1 MRCQVIF
8 TTKNSKE
15 YLENYHSI
23 TVPRYSIILT
33 TLLHLFFLNIGMVL
47 MYYYFAPAGGL
58 VVSFEIYYLLSFV
71 RLLWKKSCYSQ
82 MLLIIT
88 VAVSLVAD
96 FFLSFLERRLIAEL
110 FNAIISGL
118 GGY

>member
-1 MRCQVIF
+1 MIF
-8 TTKNSKE
+8 TPKNSKE

-23 TVPRYSIILT
+23 IVPRYSIILT

-58 VVSFEIYYLLSFV
+58 VVSFEIYYLLSFI
-71 RLLWKKSCYSQ
+71 RLLWKRSSYSQ
-82 MLLIIT
+82 TLLIII
-88 VAVSLVAD
+88 VAVSFVAD
-96 FFLSFLERRLIAEL
+96 FFLSFLERQLIADL

-118 GGY
+118 GGH

>member
-1 MRCQVIF
+1 MIF

-33 TLLHLFFLNIGMVL
+33 TMLHLFFLNIGMVML
-47 MYYYFAPAGGL
+47 YYYFAPAGGL
-58 VVSFEIYYLLSFV
+58 VISFEIYYLLSFV
-71 RLLWKKSCYSQ
+71 RLLWKRSSYSQ
-82 MLLIIT
+82 TLLIIT
-88 VAVSLVAD
+88 VAVSIVAD